1 MFSLLAQTP
10 LLAAQA
16 QGSIVVHFVPD
27 WAKGNVFLEYFFKG
41 GIVMYPIVAVLVVA
55 IAIILERAVWW
66 TILGARRYANKLYK
80 MSSAMGQ
87 RNIATAANIGRKS
100 GEPLIRTIWHGINH
114 VHSSIEGALQVASGV
129 ELQRAGRFM
138 WILDSVI
145 TLAPLLGLLGTVTG
159 IMLAF
164 NAVNE
169 GGLSP
174 AAVSGRNGEGL
185 IATMCGLGIAITCL
199 VFFNFFNAKLQKLQF
214 ELESTCNNVLIMFNT
229 IRLKNTNLDLG
240 KTNERDQSQFAS
252 TN

>member
-1 MFSLLAQTP
+1 MFSLLNQTP

-16 QGSIVVHFVPD
+16 QGSVVVHYVPD
-27 WAKGNVFLEYFFKG
+27 WAKGNIVLEYFFKG
-41 GIVMYPIVAVLVVA
+41 GIVMYPILAVLIVA

-66 TILGARRYANKLYK
+66 AIHAVRKDPNKLDK
-80 MSSAMGQ
+80 MYAALEQG
-87 RNIATAANIGRKS
+87 NLAAAANLGRKS
-100 GEPLIRTIWHGINH
+100 GDPLVRTVWHGINH

-129 ELQRAGRFM
+129 EMQRAGRFM

-174 AAVSGRNGEGL
+174 AAVSGGIGEAL
-185 IATMCGLGIAITCL
+185 IATMCGLGIAITTL
-199 VFFNFFNAKLQKLQF
+199 IFFNFYNAKLAKMQF

-229 IRLKNTNLDLG
+229 LRLKNPNIDVVQDAR
-240 KTNERDQSQFAS
+240 ESQQFAS
-252 TN
+252 SN

>member
-16 QGSIVVHFVPD
+16 QSVVVHFVPD

-66 TILGARRYANKLYK
+66 TVLGARRDPNKLDK
-80 MSSAMGQ
+80 MYAAMEQG
-87 RNIATAANIGRKS
+87 NIAAAANLGRKS
-100 GEPLIRTIWHGINH
+100 GDPLIRTVWHGINH
-114 VHSSIEGALQVASGV
+114 VHSSVEGALQVASGV

-174 AAVSGRNGEGL
+174 AAVSGGIGEAL
-185 IATMCGLGIAITCL
+185 IATMCGLGIAITSL
-199 VFFNFFNAKLQKLQF
+199 AFFNFFNAKLQKLQF

-229 IRLKNTNLDLG
+229 LRLKNANLDLVQDAR
-240 KTNERDQSQFAS
+240 EPQQFAS

>member
-1 MFSLLAQTP
+1 MLSLLAQTP

-16 QGSIVVHFVPD
+16 QSSVVVHFVPD
-27 WAKGNVFLEYFFKG
+27 WAKGNILLEYFFKG

-66 TILGARRYANKLYK
+66 SVLGARRDPNKLDK
-80 MSSAMGQ
+80 MY
-87 RNIATAANIGRKS
+87 
-100 GEPLIRTIWHGINH
+100 GINH
-114 VHSSIEGALQVASGV
+114 VHSSVEGALQVASGV
-129 ELQRAGRFM
+129 EMQRAGRFM

-174 AAVSGRNGEGL
+174 AAVSGGIGEAL

-229 IRLKNTNLDLG
+229 LRLKNANLDLVQDAR
-240 KTNERDQSQFAS
+240 EPQQFAS